1 MPHGFAFVALAS
13 LGLCAALSPAQAEEV
28 LPQGI
33 YAMIRDESGG
43 GGLPPGLAAA
53 VEKACKNTPALV
65 GADGMIRALKPNAM
79 EKVQAGGPF
88 FLPMGEM
95 RCEALSG
102 DAVICRNF
110 EGESLTEAAPL
121 TAAFAP
127 LGSGLWRLSVTERNA
142 GFLLAP
148 CAAAMFD
155 ITLPNGRNVLAEMTA
170 RDDGGPAIVPTA
182 N

>member
-1 MPHGFAFVALAS
+1 MPHRFAVAALAS
-13 LGLCAALSPAQAEEV
+13 LSLGATLCPAQAGEI

-33 YAMIRDESGG
+33 YAMIKDESGG
-43 GGLPPGLAAA
+43 TGLPPGLEAA

-65 GADGMIRALKPNAM
+65 GVDGMIRALKPNAM
-79 EKVQAGGPF
+79 ETVQAGGPF

-95 RCEALSG
+95 RCAALSG
-102 DAVICRNF
+102 DAVSCRNF

-121 TAAFAP
+121 TAGFAP
-127 LGSGLWRLSVTERNA
+127 LGSGVWRLSVVERNA
-142 GFLLAP
+142 SFLLAP

-170 RDDGGPAIVPTA
+170 RDDGGPAIVPA